1 VSRSTTERAPLLSR
15 PLASYYLV
23 LGSTFLLL
31 ALGLVM
37 VLSAS
42 SVTSYAASGS
52 SFSIV
57 SKQATWAVVGIP
69 TFYAASRLPTRF
81 FRMLGY
87 PLLIASIGLLLLV
100 PLIGKSV
107 YGATR
112 WLDFGPIQIQP
123 SELAKL
129 ALLLW
134 GADLFARKQR
144 LLGDW
149 RHLLVPF
156 LPVLAFVV
164 LLVMLGNDLGST
176 IILLI
181 LGFALLWT
189 VGAPGRIMGLLAA
202 AGVAGVTLLAIV
214 EPYRLRRLTAFLHPE
229 RDPSGASYQVIQ
241 GLYGLAS
248 GRWFGV
254 GLGASRQKWQYL
266 PNAYTD
272 FIFSII
278 GEELGLIGCLAVLPL
293 FATMAYAGVRIA
305 RRATDPFSRLVA
317 GAVTTWMLGQAII
330 NMAAVTTLLPVTG
343 ITLPL
348 VSFGGTSLVITLF
361 ALGILAGVARREPEA
376 AQALAARGSLVSR
389 LRRRPAYPE
398 PTGQPSSP
406 RRETAPVTVA
416 DR

>member
-1 VSRSTTERAPLLSR
+1 VSRAHPERVPLLSR

-23 LGSTFLLL
+23 VGSTLLLL

-42 SVTSYAASGS
+42 SVTSYAESGS

-57 SKQATWAVVGIP
+57 TRQATWAAVGVP
-69 TFYAASRLPTRF
+69 TFYAVSRVPTRY
-81 FRMLGY
+81 FRALGY
-87 PLLIASIGLLLLV
+87 PLLLASIVLLMLV
-100 PLIGKSV
+100 PVIGKSV
-107 YGATR
+107 FGATR
-112 WLDFGPIQIQP
+112 WLDLGPIQIQP

-129 ALLLW
+129 GLLLW

-156 LPVLAFVV
+156 LPVLMLLV
-164 LLVMLGNDLGST
+164 LLVMLGSDLGST
-176 IILLI
+176 LVLMI
-181 LGFALLWT
+181 LGFSLLWI

-202 AGVAGVTLLAIV
+202 AGVAGVTMLALV
-214 EPYRLRRLTAFLHPE
+214 EPYRLRRVTAFLHPE

-266 PNAYTD
+266 PNPYTD

-278 GEELGLIGCLAVLPL
+278 GEELGLIGCLAVLLL
-293 FATMAYAGVRIA
+293 FGAMAYAGVRIA

-317 GAVTTWMLGQAII
+317 GAITAWMLGQAII

-361 ALGILAGVARREPEA
+361 ALGMLAGVARREPGA
-376 AQALAARGSLVSR
+376 AQALAARGSLLDR
-389 LRRRPAYPE
+389 LRRRTERERPE
-398 PTGQPSSP
+398 TGA
-406 RRETAPVTVA
+406 RRAAPVTVGE
-416 DR
+416 R

>member
-1 VSRSTTERAPLLSR
+1 MSRTSSERVPLLSR

-23 LGSTFLLL
+23 LGSTMLLL

-42 SVTSYAASGS
+42 SVTSYAESGS

-57 SKQATWAVVGIP
+57 TRQATWAAVGVP
-69 TFYAASRLPTRF
+69 TFYVVSRVPTRY
-81 FRMLGY
+81 FRALGY
-87 PLLIASIGLLLLV
+87 PLLIASIALLMLV

-107 YGATR
+107 FGATR
-112 WLDFGPIQIQP
+112 WIDLGPIQIQP

-129 ALLLW
+129 GMLLW

-144 LLGDW
+144 LLGEW

-156 LPVLAFVV
+156 LPVLMLVV

-176 IILLI
+176 LVLLI
-181 LGFALLWT
+181 LGFSLLWI
-189 VGAPGRIMGLLAA
+189 VGAPGRIMGILAA
-202 AGVAGVTLLAIV
+202 AGLAGVTMLALV
-214 EPYRLRRLTAFLHPE
+214 EPYRLRRVTAFLHPE

-266 PNAYTD
+266 PNPYTD

-278 GEELGLIGCLAVLPL
+278 GEELGLIGCLAVLLL
-293 FATMAYAGVRIA
+293 FGAMAYAGVRIA

-361 ALGILAGVARREPEA
+361 ALGMLAGVARREPGA
-376 AQALAARGSLVSR
+376 AQALAARGTLVAR
-389 LRRRPAYPE
+389 LRDRAARERPE
-398 PTGQPSSP
+398 PSA
-406 RRETAPVTVA
+406 RRAAPVTVA
-416 DR
+416 ERSGI

>member
-1 VSRSTTERAPLLSR
+1 
-15 PLASYYLV
+15 
-23 LGSTFLLL
+23 
-31 ALGLVM
+31 
-37 VLSAS
+37 
-42 SVTSYAASGS
+42 
-52 SFSIV
+52 
-57 SKQATWAVVGIP
+57 
-69 TFYAASRLPTRF
+69 
-81 FRMLGY
+81 
-87 PLLIASIGLLLLV
+87 
-100 PLIGKSV
+100 
-107 YGATR
+107 
-112 WLDFGPIQIQP
+112 
-123 SELAKL
+123 
-129 ALLLW
+129 
-134 GADLFARKQR
+134 
-144 LLGDW
+144 
-149 RHLLVPF
+149 
-156 LPVLAFVV
+156 
-164 LLVMLGNDLGST
+164 
-176 IILLI
+176 
-181 LGFALLWT
+181 
-189 VGAPGRIMGLLAA
+189 MGLLAA

-278 GEELGLIGCLAVLPL
+278 GEELGLIGCLAVLLL

-376 AQALAARGSLVSR
+376 AQALAARGSLLDR
-389 LRRRPAYPE
+389 LRRRSAYPE
-398 PTGQPSSP
+398 PTAQPSSP
-406 RRETAPVTVA
+406 RREAAPVTVA